1 MSSRTP
7 VVGLGGAVAVP
18 DSVARPSLSGPWL
31 VRWDTVQDERPQ
43 IIRRQDRDAGSVT
56 VIQSESG
63 CTVLFDGYL
72 GDGAEPGEGASRS
85 NAARVAAAY
94 ERSQEGVF
102 DRLRGGFTLAVWD
115 QDRRRLLAG
124 RDAMGLHP
132 CFYWWN
138 GRLLLLSEKWVS
150 AVNNERERAIKF
162 INALEIKTGTDVHA
176 ALMRA
181 LDFSGG
187 NWNTSPRE
195 DSIDTIF
202 MLSDGMP
209 SVGSVPRSEIADR
222 ILDAARFKRI
232 AITTVA
238 LAAPEDGRELL
249 KRISDGTG
257 GLHVLR

>member
-7 VVGLGGAVAVP
+7 IVGLGGAVAVP

-94 ERSQEGVF
+94 ERWQESVF

-115 QDRRRLLAG
+115 QDRKRLLAG

-138 GRLLLLSEKWVS
+138 GRLLLLSAS
-150 AVNNERERAIKF
+150 
-162 INALEIKTGTDVHA
+162 
-176 ALMRA
+176 
-181 LDFSGG
+181 
-187 NWNTSPRE
+187 
-195 DSIDTIF
+195 
-202 MLSDGMP
+202 
-209 SVGSVPRSEIADR
+209 
-222 ILDAARFKRI
+222 LDAVLAQPEIDRAFNRVVIAESLQNARSSHQ
-232 AITTVA
+232 
-238 LAAPEDGRELL
+238 AAETFFE
-249 KRISDGTG
+249 
-257 GLHVLR
+257 HVHRLQPARGPCEIVERP